1 MPHEP
6 ADRLHSVLRSVLVLR
21 RGVAGLRLDAVVDE
35 GLRDWVFVRRTPM
48 NIPDLPP
55 WFDNESDDPD
65 EVSCEDFDTPYD
77 E

>member
-6 ADRLHSVLRSVLVLR
+6 ADRLHRLLR
-21 RGVAGLRLDAVVDE
+21 RGMVLCGGVAGLRLDTSIGE
-35 GLRDWVFVRRTPM
+35 GLSERVFVRRTPM

>member
-1 MPHEP
+1 
-6 ADRLHSVLRSVLVLR
+6 
-21 RGVAGLRLDAVVDE
+21 
-35 GLRDWVFVRRTPM
+35 M